1 MDKRIIIKTTGIVGT
16 NRHSLY
22 PGIIGQVAG
31 VKQIKW
37 KYINTVDT
45 EVPSLGEP
53 RPCFK
58 VIYPLAEETVFI
70 PIEDFVKG
78 YYNLVSIET
87 N

>member
-1 MDKRIIIKTTGIVGT
+1 MDKRIIIKNTGIIGT
-16 NRHSLY
+16 NIHSLY
-22 PGIIGQVAG
+22 PGMVGQITG

-37 KYINTVDT
+37 KYLSTENT
-45 EVPSLGEP
+45 EVPTLGEP

-58 VIYPLAEETVFI
+58 VLYPFSEETVFI

-78 YYNLVSIET
+78 YYDLVSIET